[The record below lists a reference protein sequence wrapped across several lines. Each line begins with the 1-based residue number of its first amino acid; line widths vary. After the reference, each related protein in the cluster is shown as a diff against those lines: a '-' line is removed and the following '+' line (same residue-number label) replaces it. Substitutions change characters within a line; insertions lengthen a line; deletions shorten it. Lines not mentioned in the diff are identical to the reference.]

1 MAVVDKRLKVTE
13 LDFDNVKENL
23 KTFLKAQTEFKDYN
37 FEGAGMNILLDVL
50 VHTILTI

>member
-23 KTFLKAQTEFKDYN
+23 KTFLKLKQNLKT
-37 FEGAGMNILLDVL
+37 MILKVL
-50 VHTILTI
+50 V